1 MKRILATILSSAIVA
16 PMLFAAGNVDGTN
29 ATEQVGIVTYSL
41 PSTSLSFKV
50 KALRET
56 FHAGPYSEYAEK
68 YLGIKVRKADA
79 VNYTLTEVSMV
90 PMMEADQTARYS
102 IQLPGPAAQAT
113 FLKMTSCGLICVNEY
128 STGDENSWRFPVD
141 ANGNFASM
149 AVNMNYSSKEAALH
163 RTGNGSYD
171 NVPVMQNMMV
181 QKSLEKRAAETAKLI
196 FELREKRLQIIT
208 GDTDATYSGE
218 AMGAAVA
225 ELTRLEKEYMTM
237 FIGFSEYQ
245 TQELDFELVPDK
257 TRSNQMYVA
266 FRLSESLGLLP
277 ADNLSGKP
285 VVLEIIPEGISQP
298 QNGTMGAKP
307 DKNMLYATYR
317 IPAICLIR
325 LTNGSETILQ
335 TRIPIW
341 QFGKDSTLPVQ
352 RIK

>member
-1 MKRILATILSSAIVA
+1 MKRILASILSAAIVA
-16 PMLFAAGNVDGTN
+16 PMSFAASN
-29 ATEQVGIVTYSL
+29 AEGKDAPEPVGIVSYSL
-41 PSTSLSFKV
+41 PSTTLSFKV

-68 YLGIKVRKADA
+68 YLGIKVRTEDA
-79 VNYTLTEVSMV
+79 VNYTLTEVSMI
-90 PMMEADQTARYS
+90 PLMEADQSARYS
-102 IQLPGPAAQAT
+102 IQLSGPAAQAT
-113 FLKMTSCGLICVNEY
+113 FLKMTSCGLVCVNE
-128 STGDENSWRFPVD
+128 SSAGDKNSWRFPVD

-149 AVNMNYSSKEAALH
+149 AVNANFSSKEAALH
-163 RTGNGSYD
+163 RTGNGNYD

-181 QKSLEKRAAETAKLI
+181 QKSLEKRASETAKLI
-196 FELREKRLQIIT
+196 FQLREKRLQIIT

-257 TRSNQMYVA
+257 SRSNQMYVA
-266 FRLSESLGLLP
+266 FRLSETSGLLP

-285 VVLEIIPEGISQP
+285 VVLEIIPEGIAVP
-298 QNGTMGAKP
+298 ENAPENVKP

-317 IPAICLIR
+317 IPAVCSVR